1 MKTKNYEK
9 LASFHLENEK
19 LGNVLG
25 GKGAPVQNFISVEG
39 TQSTGAGEMCWNGQ
53 CLSYSSDVLYDN
65 GNYVYSNLNTIDK
78 PC

>member
-1 MKTKNYEK
+1 MKTKSFEK
-9 LASFHLENEK
+9 LASFQLDNEK

-25 GKGAPVQNFISVEG
+25 GIGAPVKNFVTIEG